1 MRRAARRGGSAT
13 PPDLSPG
20 PPSAAARR
28 QTRAGRGGAP
38 RTASVRDLARAVD
51 DGSTVCR
58 MRFLV
63 ALVLV
68 VVAAAEDNERTSLP
82 SPTEKAKTAGK
93 VSNKP
98 SPSLLPQNGSQA
110 PIPHMAV
117 SSAPSDPPPQS
128 TGDNS
133 SRSDDDHPSTE
144 SPSELNKEHQS
155 MENSSNKT
163 DNDHHSTENSPE
175 KLDKSTEKRPDKSD
189 KDQHSTEKNPDKSVK
204 DQHST
209 EKNPDK
215 SVKDQHSTGKSP
227 DKTDKEHMPTEDS
240 PDKSDKDHY
249 SMEKSPDKSDKE
261 HMPTED
267 SSGKLDWEQQSTKD
281 SSELE
286 GGSPPKEEKEMPGPA
301 SGENL
306 EGTLWDSINRKKDDL
321 YKDNLGSAESSHFFA
336 YLVTAAI
343 LVAVLY
349 IAYHNKRKIIAFALE
364 GKKTKPT
371 RRPKASDYQLLDQ
384 KI

>member
-1 MRRAARRGGSAT
+1 
-13 PPDLSPG
+13 
-20 PPSAAARR
+20 
-28 QTRAGRGGAP
+28 
-38 RTASVRDLARAVD
+38 
-51 DGSTVCR
+51 

-82 SPTEKAKTAGK
+82 SPAEKAKTERK

-98 SPSLLPQNGSQA
+98 SSILLPQNGSQA
-110 PIPHMAV
+110 LIQHMAV

-128 TGDNS
+128 IGDNS

-144 SPSELNKEHQS
+144 SPRELNEEHQS

-163 DNDHHSTENSPE
+163 DNDHHSTENSTENLE
-175 KLDKSTEKRPDKSD
+175 K
-189 KDQHSTEKNPDKSVK
+189 
-204 DQHST
+204 
-209 EKNPDK
+209 
-215 SVKDQHSTGKSP
+215 
-227 DKTDKEHMPTEDS
+227 
-240 PDKSDKDHY
+240 
-249 SMEKSPDKSDKE
+249 
-261 HMPTED
+261 
-267 SSGKLDWEQQSTKD
+267 EQQSTKD

>member
-1 MRRAARRGGSAT
+1 MRSAARRGGSTT
-13 PPDLSPG
+13 PPDLPTG

-28 QTRAGRGGAP
+28 ETRAGRGGAT

-82 SPTEKAKTAGK
+82 SPAEKAKTERK

-98 SPSLLPQNGSQA
+98 SSILLPQNGSQA
-110 PIPHMAV
+110 LIQHMAV

-128 TGDNS
+128 IGDNS

-144 SPSELNKEHQS
+144 SPRELNEEHQS

-163 DNDHHSTENSPE
+163 DNDHHSTENSTENLE
-175 KLDKSTEKRPDKSD
+175 KEHKSTEKRPDKSD
-189 KDQHSTEKNPDKSVK
+189 KDQHSTEKSPNKSDR

-209 EKNPDK
+209 
-215 SVKDQHSTGKSP
+215 
-227 DKTDKEHMPTEDS
+227 
-240 PDKSDKDHY
+240 
-249 SMEKSPDKSDKE
+249 EKSPDKSDKE
-261 HMPTED
+261 HMPTE
-267 SSGKLDWEQQSTKD
+267 D